1 MARRL
6 PPLNAFR
13 AFEAAARHLSFTK
26 AAAELHVT
34 QAAISHQVKL
44 LEEDLEAKLF
54 QRLTRR
60 LRLTDDG
67 RALLHVAGTSLDD
80 IARATVAIRERAQGQ
95 ALTVTLTPSFSASW
109 LMSRLGRFWEQHPE
123 VDLKLQ
129 HSMRSAALADFQGG
143 SIDMAV
149 RWGMG
154 PWPGLESEP
163 LIPADQH
170 PVCSPALAAGK
181 PPLRVPADLQHHV
194 LFFEVSM
201 ADWRLW
207 LSAAGVPDLQ
217 PRGTMVIDDMI
228 VMLRAVAEGRGV
240 GLAPKRLVTEDL
252 ASGRLLLPFGD
263 SHASGACYHL
273 VYPPGA
279 EANPAVATFSAFLK
293 AEAKAEVA
301 AAETP
306 QS

>member
-6 PPLNAFR
+6 PPLNALR

-34 QAAISHQVKL
+34 EAAISHQVKL
-44 LEEDLEAKLF
+44 LEEDLAAKLF

-60 LRLTDDG
+60 LLLTDDG
-67 RALLHVAGTSLDD
+67 QALLQVAGTSLDE
-80 IARATVAIRERAQGQ
+80 IARAAATIRERAQGQ
-95 ALTVTLTPSFSASW
+95 AVTVTLTPSFSASW
-109 LMSRLGRFWEQHPE
+109 LMPRLGRFWEQHPE

-129 HSMRSAALADFQGG
+129 HSMQSAALADFRAGP
-143 SIDMAV
+143 IDMAV
-149 RWGMG
+149 RWGVG

-170 PVCSPALAAGK
+170 PVCSPALAEGV
-181 PPLRVPADLQHHV
+181 PPLRVPADLRHHV
-194 LFFEVSM
+194 LLYEVTM
-201 ADWRLW
+201 GDWRLW
-207 LSAAGVPDLQ
+207 LNAAGVPDLK
-217 PRGTMVIDDMI
+217 PRATMVIDDMI

-240 GLAPKRLVTEDL
+240 GLAPKRLVVEDL
-252 ASGRLLLPFGD
+252 ASGRLTLPFGD

-279 EANPAVATFSAFLK
+279 HVNPAVAAFSDFLK
-293 AEAKAEVA
+293 AEAKSEA
-301 AAETP
+301 AAEMD
-306 QS
+306 